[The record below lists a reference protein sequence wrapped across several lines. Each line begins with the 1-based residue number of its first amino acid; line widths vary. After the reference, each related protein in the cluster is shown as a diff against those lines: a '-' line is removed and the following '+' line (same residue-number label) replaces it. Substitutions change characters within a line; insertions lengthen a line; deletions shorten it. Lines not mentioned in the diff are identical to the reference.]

1 MFEKAG
7 MKAVKSDLVDAPII
21 VGSKVVLECE
31 VIEFVDIPNFNC
43 IVARVVNL
51 KADESV
57 LGANSKIDTSKI
69 GMIFYESFNNQYFS
83 LGEKAGNALGG
94 RPEVYV
100 ILSATILL
108 IHENSP
114 YHRDTEDSFVIIQDH
129 KVMVPSTNRIE
140 EILSHIIGLPWVDE
154 GTIVTIAT

>member
-1 MFEKAG
+1 M
-7 MKAVKSDLVDAPII
+7 
-21 VGSKVVLECE
+21 
-31 VIEFVDIPNFNC
+31 
-43 IVARVVNL
+43 
-51 KADESV
+51 
-57 LGANSKIDTSKI
+57 
-69 GMIFYESFNNQYFS
+69 
-83 LGEKAGNALGG
+83 
-94 RPEVYV
+94 

-129 KVMVPSTNRIE
+129 KVMVPSTNRIV